1 MLKRAIDLIGSILL
15 IFFLSPLLLSISI
28 AIKLYDGGTV
38 FFRRRVV
45 GVNGIHFDAFKF
57 RTMVQN
63 ADNILANNPD
73 LMAEFKE
80 NYKIKNDPRITRMGN
95 FLRKTSFDELPQLF
109 NVIKGQM
116 SLVGPRMVTPEELEQ
131 YGALKEERICF
142 KPGIT
147 GYWQVNG
154 RQEVD
159 YNERIQM
166 DMFYLRHW
174 NIWLDIQI
182 LFKTVLKVIRM
193 EGAY

>member
-1 MLKRAIDLIGSILL
+1 MLKRTTDLIGSLFLAI
-15 IFFLSPLLLSISI
+15 FLSPLLLGISI
-28 AIKLYDGGTV
+28 AIKLQDGGIV

-63 ADNILANNPD
+63 ADKILVNNPD
-73 LMAEFKE
+73 LMAEFKK

-116 SLVGPRMVTPEELEQ
+116 SLVGPRMVTPEELEL
-131 YGALKEERICF
+131 YGALKEERIRF

-166 DMFYLRHW
+166 DMFYVRHW

>member
-1 MLKRAIDLIGSILL
+1 MIGSIFLA
-15 IFFLSPLLLSISI
+15 FFLSPLLLCISI
-28 AIKLYDGGTV
+28 AIKLQDGGTV

-45 GVNGIHFDAFKF
+45 GVNGIYFDAFKF
-57 RTMVQN
+57 HTMVQN
-63 ADNILANNPD
+63 ADKILANNPD
-73 LMAEFKE
+73 LMAEFKK

-116 SLVGPRMVTPEELEQ
+116 SLVGPRMVTPEELER
-131 YGALKEERICF
+131 YGPFKEKRIHF

-159 YNERIQM
+159 YNERIRM
-166 DMFYLRHW
+166 DMFYVRHW
-174 NIWLDIQI
+174 NIWLDIKI